1 MQPKERAVRLK
12 KMLEQVAP
20 AGNLEAL
27 STPTTSG
34 PLESFETATP
44 ISTIALEKLSSNAI
58 DRLSPQ
64 ELDNLEAIVLP
75 KNRPVVFIH
84 GDSYDDLGEPWAA
97 LNTQEIKTF
106 LGRDFA
112 SIGRVDVPNSPL
124 LPYAGTGFV
133 VGDGLMMTNRHVAEL
148 FSSGLGKQITYTAG
162 NAAIGFG
169 YEEGETEDPLQL
181 KVIGVEL
188 IHPYWDMA
196 LLRVEGLTTQKPL
209 DLSTADTST
218 LINDDIVVIGY
229 PALDPRNNVGLQNS
243 IFQSTFNV
251 KRLQP
256 GKLRPFSK
264 VMSFQNLVN
273 AVTHDASTL
282 GGNSGS
288 AILHVKTGK
297 VIALHFAGVYLE
309 ANYAVPTY
317 ELAQDSRLWSLL
329 PFKPAVAA
337 THEFD
342 ASWQKV
348 PDSESGSPDTSAS
361 TPPASTGSPPPPA
374 LPNSPAPSLV
384 PGSFPSFSFVL
395 PVHFTISPGAPMA
408 VGSAP
413 GVHGAI
419 TLPTPE
425 PTEGVVVDQDYSD
438 REGYDPNFL
447 GDVTVP
453 LPTLGE
459 RQKKLTAQVPSEHR
473 KRTDPYELT
482 YHHYSVYMNTGRRT
496 AWFSAANVDGGH
508 RPDIG
513 KREGDRWYVDP
524 RISRDAQLT
533 QVAFEHGIDRG
544 HLTRREDTAWGRT
557 TAIALAANNDT
568 FHFTNCS
575 LQASMFNR
583 GKDRW
588 QGLEQFLLEKHAK
601 KEKRRM
607 IVITGPLFASNDPA
621 YQNDR
626 MEYSVRCPLQFWK
639 ICVLVRQDDSLAATG
654 FLLGQNEISGLS
666 GMTEAFEVGLAQ
678 VTISDL
684 EKKTGLK
691 FGELAKHDHFAQ
703 THTPGELEMVAIPD
717 PGLSVR
723 PIESLGDIVI

>member
-34 PLESFETATP
+34 TLESFETGTP
-44 ISTIALEKLSSNAI
+44 ISTIALEKLSSNAM

-75 KNRPVVFIH
+75 RNRPVVFIH

-97 LNTQEIKTF
+97 LNAPETKSF
-106 LGRDFA
+106 LGRNFA
-112 SIGRVDVPNSPL
+112 SIGRVNVPNSPL

-162 NAAIGFG
+162 DAAVGFG
-169 YEEGETEDPLQL
+169 YEEGETADPVQL
-181 KVIGVEL
+181 KVMEVAL

-196 LLRVEGLTTQKPL
+196 LLRVEGLTQKPL

-218 LINDDIVVIGY
+218 LIDDDIAVIGY
-229 PALDPRNNVGLQNS
+229 PAFDPRSNVSLQNS

-256 GKLRPFSK
+256 GKLRPFRE
-264 VMSFQNLVN
+264 VDSFKHRVN

-288 AILHVKTGK
+288 AILHVQTGK

-317 ELAQDSRLWSLL
+317 EIAQDSRLWSLL
-329 PFKPAVAA
+329 PFKPPVPA

-342 ASWQKV
+342 ASWQNV
-348 PDSESGSPDTSAS
+348 SGSESRSPDTSAS
-361 TPPASTGSPPPPA
+361 TAPAFTGTPLPPAPPNP
-374 LPNSPAPSLV
+374 PAPSLV
-384 PGSFPSFSFVL
+384 PRSFPSLSFVF
-395 PVHFTISPGAPMA
+395 PIHFTISPGAPVA
-408 VGSAP
+408 AGPAP
-413 GVHGAI
+413 GLQGAI
-419 TLPTPE
+419 TLPAPE

-438 REGYDPNFL
+438 REGYDPDFL

-453 LPTLGE
+453 LPTIAE
-459 RQKKLTAQVPSEHR
+459 RQKKLTAQVPVEHR
-473 KRTDPYELT
+473 KRSDPYELT

-524 RISRDAQLT
+524 RISRDAQLS

-607 IVITGPLFASNDPA
+607 IVITGPLFSSNDPT

-639 ICVLVRQDDSLAATG
+639 VCVLVRQDDSLAATG
-654 FLLGQNEISGLS
+654 FLLGQNEISDLP

-678 VTISDL
+678 VTIGDL

-703 THTPGELEMVAIPD
+703 MHTPGELEMIAIPD
-717 PGLSVR
+717 LGLSLR
-723 PIESLGDIVI
+723 PIESLEDIVI